1 MQTKCLMRLPQIW
14 SVELVFKG
22 TVVNHALISLHG
34 GSFEITLTVPLSQFK
49 KNERESGEGNV

>member
-1 MQTKCLMRLPQIW
+1 M
-14 SVELVFKG
+14 FKG